1 MTLKSLSQ
9 YGPHFQVKVLHSLL
23 KNKKFTLNIRDV
35 IMPSYFENEAHKW
48 IVREALQY
56 FDKFHANPTL
66 DFLKIEVKKL
76 DNEVLKTAIVE
87 QLKEIYK
94 LTNDDQEYVESEFS
108 SFCKNQSLKDA
119 LLKSVDL
126 LAGGMF
132 DDIRFTIDNAL
143 KAGQDKDIGH
153 EYLKDMEARYKEEDR
168 QVIPTPWAVINERL
182 MGGLGGGDFGLIFG
196 SPGGGKSWSLVAL
209 GAHAIKLGLNVVH
222 YTLELSEG
230 YVGKRYDAHFVNQ
243 PVNTIHLHKEK
254 IDEYVKGLKGT
265 LTIKEYAPGQA
276 SMSTIEAHISKV
288 TDLGY
293 APDLVIIDYVDL
305 LKSTSGSKDEKE
317 KLDNTYISTKALA
330 RTLNIPIWS
339 VSQVNRAGARD
350 ETIEGDKAAGSYNK
364 MMITDFCMSLSR
376 LPQDKVNG
384 TGRFFIMKNRYG
396 FDGVTYHADIDASTG
411 HIKMDEEPRVFVENE
426 PASTSNNFNEPT
438 KNDKFVLN
446 QLFQDSF
453 VSKDENS

>member
-1 MTLKSLSQ
+1 
-9 YGPHFQVKVLHSLL
+9 
-23 KNKKFTLNIRDV
+23 
-35 IMPSYFENEAHKW
+35 
-48 IVREALQY
+48 
-56 FDKFHANPTL
+56 
-66 DFLKIEVKKL
+66 
-76 DNEVLKTAIVE
+76 
-87 QLKEIYK
+87 
-94 LTNDDQEYVESEFS
+94 
-108 SFCKNQSLKDA
+108 
-119 LLKSVDL
+119 
-126 LAGGMF
+126 
-132 DDIRFTIDNAL
+132 
-143 KAGQDKDIGH
+143 
-153 EYLKDMEARYKEEDR
+153 
-168 QVIPTPWAVINERL
+168 
-182 MGGLGGGDFGLIFG
+182 
-196 SPGGGKSWSLVAL
+196 
-209 GAHAIKLGLNVVH
+209 
-222 YTLELSEG
+222 
-230 YVGKRYDAHFVNQ
+230 
-243 PVNTIHLHKEK
+243 
-254 IDEYVKGLKGT
+254 
-265 LTIKEYAPGQA
+265 
-276 SMSTIEAHISKV
+276 MSTIEAHISKV

-446 QLFQDSF
+446 QLFQDSS
-453 VSKDENS
+453 VSKDEKL